1 MTDTESIA
9 RLSEEPERPRQ
20 TRTIRLGNG
29 GSTIEVLASPA
40 ETSGLVS
47 IYRWRMSP
55 SSRGPSPHFH
65 TTFSET
71 FIVEEGE
78 VDYFD
83 GQAWRTLRPGDTAH
97 AAAGDVHALRKD
109 RAEPA
114 TLLMALS
121 PGAPREEYFAQLA
134 AVNEND
140 LSRLHEA
147 HDNHFVDDQGR

>member
-1 MTDTESIA
+1 MDCFCKQ
-9 RLSEEPERPRQ
+9 PERARK
-20 TRTIRLGNG
+20 TRTIRLGAS
-29 GSTIEVLASPA
+29 GSTIEVLAGPA
-40 ETSGLVS
+40 ETSGVVS

-55 SSRGPSPHFH
+55 SSRGPAPHFH

-83 GQAWRTLRPGDTAH
+83 GREWRTLLPGDAAH
-97 AAAGDVHALRKD
+97 AAMGDVHALRKE

-121 PGAPREEYFAQLA
+121 PGVPREEYFAQLA
-134 AVNEND
+134 TVND
-140 LSRLHEA
+140 RDQSRLHEA
-147 HDNHFVDDQGR
+147 HDNHFVDGYER

>member
-1 MTDTESIA
+1 MTDTEPMGW
-9 RLSEEPERPRQ
+9 LSEKPERARQ
-20 TRTIRLGNG
+20 ARTIQLGAG
-29 GSTIEVLASPA
+29 GSTIEVLAGPA
-40 ETSGLVS
+40 ETSGVVS

-55 SSRGPSPHFH
+55 SSRGPAPHFH

-83 GQAWRTLRPGDTAH
+83 GRTWRTLRPGDTAH
-97 AAAGDVHALRKD
+97 AAMGDVHALRKE

-121 PGAPREEYFAQLA
+121 PGVPREEYFAQLA
-134 AVNEND
+134 TVNERD

-147 HDNHFVDDQGR
+147 HDNHFVDDHER

>member
-9 RLSEEPERPRQ
+9 RCSQGPGRAQHP
-20 TRTIRLGNG
+20 RTIRLGAS
-29 GSTIEVLASPA
+29 GSTIEVLADPA
-40 ETSGLVS
+40 QTGGIVS

-55 SSRGPSPHFH
+55 AGRGPAPHFH
-65 TTFSET
+65 STFSET

-78 VDYFD
+78 VAYFD
-83 GQAWRTLRPGDTAH
+83 GRAWRTLRPGDSAH
-97 AAAGDVHALRKD
+97 AAVGEVHAVRKE

-121 PGAPREEYFAQLA
+121 PGVPREEYFAQLA
-134 AVNEND
+134 TVNERD

-147 HDNHFVDDQGR
+147 HDNHFVDDHGP

>member
-1 MTDTESIA
+1 MTDTESSA
-9 RLSEEPERPRQ
+9 RRSQQSERARQ
-20 TRTIRLGNG
+20 TRTIRLGVG
-29 GSTIEVLASPA
+29 GSTIEVLAAPA
-40 ETSGLVS
+40 ETSGTVS

-55 SSRGPSPHFH
+55 SSRGPAPHFH

-97 AAAGDVHALRKD
+97 ASRGDVHALRKE

-121 PGAPREEYFAQLA
+121 PGVPREEYFAQLA
-134 AVNEND
+134 TINEEE
-140 LSRLHEA
+140 LSRLHED
-147 HDNHFVDDQGR
+147 HDNHFVDADER

>member
-9 RLSEEPERPRQ
+9 RRPKEPERAQQ
-20 TRTIRLGNG
+20 TRTIRLGAG
-29 GSTIEVLASPA
+29 GSTIEVLAGPA
-40 ETSGLVS
+40 QTSGLVS

-55 SSRGPSPHFH
+55 SSRGPAPHFH

-78 VDYFD
+78 IDYFD
-83 GQAWRTLRPGDTAH
+83 GRAWRTLRPGDTTH
-97 AAAGDVHALRKD
+97 AAVGDVHALRKEH
-109 RAEPA
+109 AEPA

-121 PGAPREEYFAQLA
+121 PGVPREEYFAQLA
-134 AVNEND
+134 TVNERD

-147 HDNHFVDDQGR
+147 HDNHFVDDHER